1 MLLARILL
9 WTNGASFLLYGLACL
24 ASPLLVA
31 GYAGMELP
39 GASAMTEVAAMYG
52 GLQAGVGGLF
62 IYHGM
67 REERFQS
74 GLMLMFV
81 LLGSLALA
89 RTLGLLLY
97 GTSPYNLG
105 ATVYESLS
113 ALLALFAMRLIAAKR
128 SGA

>member
-9 WTNGASFLLYGLACL
+9 WMNGASFLLYGLACL
-24 ASPLLVA
+24 ASPQLVA

-52 GLQAGVGGLF
+52 GLQIGVGGFF
-62 IYHGM
+62 IYHGL
-67 REERFQS
+67 REERFQP

-81 LLGSLALA
+81 MLGSLALA

-97 GTSPYNLG
+97 GMSSYNLG
-105 ATVYESLS
+105 ATVYESLT
-113 ALLALFAMRLIAAKR
+113 ALLALFAMRLIAANR
-128 SGA
+128 SEA

>member
-9 WTNGASFLLYGLACL
+9 WANGASFLLYGLACL
-24 ASPLLVA
+24 VSPLLVA

-52 GLQAGVGGLF
+52 GLQAGIGALF
-62 IYHGM
+62 IYHALGD
-67 REERFQS
+67 ERLQS

-89 RTLGLLLY
+89 RTLGLLIY
-97 GTSPYNLG
+97 GPSPYNLG
-105 ATVYESLS
+105 ATAYESLS
-113 ALLALFAMRLIAAKR
+113 ALLALFAMRLLGQKR
-128 SGA
+128 SAA